1 MASYL
6 LILLIVAT
14 ASLALASYSL
24 FRRASSARREL
35 SKQLHDSSLRLD
47 LRCDLLQTHLDK
59 LNEHHEHRR
68 IDHLFALVSSNQIA
82 GLLSA
87 PAAEALRRYVLDL
100 HFELL
105 DASAEETKT

>member
-6 LILLIVAT
+6 LILLIAAT
-14 ASLALASYSL
+14 ASLAVTTYSL

-35 SKQLHDSSLRLD
+35 ARRLHDRSLALD
-47 LRCDLLQTHLDK
+47 QRCDLLQTHVDK
-59 LNEHHEHRR
+59 LSEHRR
-68 IDHLFALVSSNQIA
+68 IDHLLALVSSNQIA

-87 PAAEALRRYVLDL
+87 PAAEALRRYILEL

-105 DASAEETKT
+105 DAPAEETKT